1 MGGKLTIDV
10 DDGGRGRPTWLNA
23 AGEEVGRTAVGE
35 VREGDSVEGRAG
47 EVSLVGGML
56 PLIA

>member
-1 MGGKLTIDV
+1 VADRCCST
-10 DDGGRGRPTWLNA
+10 RA

-35 VREGDSVEGRAG
+35 VREGDSVADRAG